1 MKIYTKLLAF
11 ALVGGAL
18 CFSSCHKKAAN
29 INLNTMQDTVNW
41 VIGES
46 MAQSLMNSGVD
57 IDKELVLRAVEA
69 TLNGEKQPIDDAN
82 FDIILAQVNH
92 ILMEQQQAMANKK
105 QADASAQEEKYFQ
118 DLVKNNPKLIKHES
132 GFYYEVVKEGKGRKG
147 KFGEVA
153 VFDYKASFANGQ
165 IFDQTYGN
173 RDAITHVI
181 GSPMFQGMQDALCL
195 MTPGSIYRC
204 YFPYQLAFGFEG
216 SGDVPPCTTVVYEI
230 ELHSVGVNGKSVP
243 GK

>member
-18 CFSSCHKKAAN
+18 CLGSCHRKAEN
-29 INLNTMQDTVNW
+29 IKLNTMQDTVNW

-57 IDKELVLRAVEA
+57 IDKELILRAVEA
-69 TLNGEKQPIDDAN
+69 TLNEEKQPIDDAD
-82 FDIILAQVNH
+82 FDFVLAQVNH
-92 ILMEQQQAMANKK
+92 ILMEQQQSMANKK
-105 QADASAQEEKYFQ
+105 QADASAQEEKFFQ
-118 DLVKNNPKLIKHES
+118 DLVQKNPKLIKHET
-132 GFYYEVVKEGKGRKG
+132 GFYYEVLKEGKGRKG

-173 RDAITHVI
+173 REAIIHVI

-195 MTPGSIYRC
+195 MTPGSVYRF

-216 SGDVPPCTTVVYEI
+216 SGDVPPCTTVIYEI
-230 ELHSVGVNGKSVP
+230 ELHSVSADGSAAAAK
-243 GK
+243 